1 MKYES
6 GLQVTINISTIILDS
21 SLQNSALRKKFG
33 PKRKAVVEKIRSFMM
48 KTFLILAVAK
58 YHLIDPIKKGGM
70 DGACG
75 TYVEEE
81 KYLQGFD
88 GET

>member
-1 MKYES
+1 M
-6 GLQVTINISTIILDS
+6 
-21 SLQNSALRKKFG
+21 R
-33 PKRKAVVEKIRSFMM
+33 
-48 KTFLILAVAK
+48 TFLILAAAK

-70 DGACG
+70 VGAWG